1 MFRFQE
7 YINSIEQGKGAKLIR
22 ITVLLLMLLGASLVY
37 NINFTRNFTAPEAMD
52 AAQLAR
58 NIAEGN
64 GFKTKF
70 IRPVAIDMLRQ
81 TGNVTDEE
89 LKKSFPDIT
98 HPPLY
103 PLLLAGWMK
112 LMPFEFEI
120 DLNNSE
126 IKRYQP
132 EILIY
137 LLNQILF
144 FVALLQVF
152 RLGEK
157 LFDSLVAWCSSLV
170 FIGSELYWQFS
181 ASGLSTMLLLV
192 LFLALSKALLRLEEE
207 VSLQSTEG
215 LKTKFTGRLF
225 CITFWIGA
233 LVGLGCMTRYGFG
246 LLIIPLVAFIALFG
260 GAFRL
265 RAILVGILA
274 FIIVIS
280 PWLGRNIFLS
290 GNLFG
295 TSGLALYAQ
304 TYEFP
309 EDTIERTLFFDPN
322 ELSDA
327 LSSDVKVLKQGV
339 ADRVGFWSIADK
351 LSRNLRYLF
360 LTDLP
365 RFSGGWFAV
374 ICLIGLVV
382 PFRNKSLHR
391 LRLFLLL
398 SLVIL
403 SIGQALG
410 RTHLSDSE
418 TTLIELIR
426 RPLGQVGLAE
436 LAPNLSGD
444 NLIVIIGPVSF
455 LFGMGLFFSLLDQ
468 WKVILPEMRLA
479 GGGLVILV
487 SSLPLLLSFVLAKP
501 YPVADPPYHPA
512 RIQYLKSIPKEHG
525 LQELKPEN
533 LFMSDLPWAVAWYG
547 NQDSVWLT
555 RNVQPDFYRINDE
568 FRPIRALYFTEI
580 TTDQRYVSRVFASNI
595 SNWERFVLAIQ
606 INKHLPDGFPL
617 LGVED
622 AFSPRQ
628 WLLFDISNEVPIN

>member
-1 MFRFQE
+1 MLRFQE
-7 YINSIEQGKGAKLIR
+7 YINSIEAGKAATLIR
-22 ITVLLLMLLGASLVY
+22 YAVLLLMLVGASLVY

-52 AAQLAR
+52 SAQLAR
-58 NIAEGN
+58 NIAEGY
-64 GFKTKF
+64 GFKTQF

-81 TGNVTDEE
+81 TGNLTEEE

-103 PLLLAGWMK
+103 PLLLGSWMK
-112 LMPFEFEI
+112 LMPFKFEI

-126 IKRYQP
+126 PKRYQP
-132 EILIY
+132 EVLIY
-137 LLNQILF
+137 LFNQILF
-144 FVALLQVF
+144 FLALLQLF
-152 RLGEK
+152 RLGKK

-170 FIGSELYWQFS
+170 FMGSELYWQFS

-192 LFLALSKALLRLEEE
+192 LFLALMKALVRFEEMAI
-207 VSLQSTEG
+207 LQSAEG
-215 LKTKFTGRLF
+215 TRMKFSSRFF
-225 CITFWIGA
+225 CMTCWIGA

-246 LLIIPLVAFIALFG
+246 LLVIPIVVFIAWFG
-260 GAFRL
+260 GGVRWRSIFFTL
-265 RAILVGILA
+265 LT

-280 PWLGRNIFLS
+280 PWLGRNIYLS

-295 TSGLALYAQ
+295 TSGLALYSQ

-309 EDTIERTLFFDPN
+309 EDTIERTLFFEPN
-322 ELSDA
+322 ELAEDEA
-327 LSSDVKVLKQGV
+327 RSSGVTVLKQGV
-339 ADRVGFWSIADK
+339 ADRVGFWSIVDK
-351 LSRNLRYLF
+351 LSRNMRHLL

-382 PFRNKSLHR
+382 PFRNKRLHR
-391 LRLFLLL
+391 LRVFVLL
-398 SLVIL
+398 SLFIL
-403 SIGQALG
+403 TIGQALG
-410 RTHLSDSE
+410 RTHLSNAE
-418 TTLIELIR
+418 TTLTELIR
-426 RPLGQVGLAE
+426 RPLGQFGLAE

-455 LFGMGLFFSLLDQ
+455 LFGLGLFFSLLDQ
-468 WKVILPEMRLA
+468 WKVDLPEMRLA
-479 GGGLVILV
+479 GGSLIVLA
-487 SSLPLLLSFVLAKP
+487 SSLPLLLSFILPKP
-501 YPVADPPYHPA
+501 YLVADPPYHPA

-525 LQELKPEN
+525 LRELKPED
-533 LFMSDLPWAVAWYG
+533 LLMSDLPWAVAWYG

-555 RNVQPDFYRINDE
+555 RSVQPDFYQINDG
-568 FRPIRALYFTEI
+568 FRPVRALYFTEM
-580 TTDQRYVSRVFASNI
+580 TTDQRYVSRVFASNM

-606 INKHLPDGFPL
+606 LNKYLPDGFPL

-628 WLLFDISNEVPIN
+628 WLLFDVSNGDK

>member
-1 MFRFQE
+1 MFRFQQ
-7 YINSIEQGKGAKLIR
+7 YINSIEEGIGAKLIR
-22 ITVLLLMLLGASLVY
+22 CVVLLLMLVGASLIY

-52 AAQLAR
+52 SAQLAR

-64 GFKTKF
+64 GFKTQF

-81 TGNVTDEE
+81 TGNVTEEE

-112 LMPFEFEI
+112 LMPFKFEI

-126 IKRYQP
+126 LKRYQP

-152 RLGEK
+152 RLGEE

-170 FIGSELYWQFS
+170 FVGSELYWQFS

-192 LFLALSKALLRLEEE
+192 LFLALAKALLRIEEQ

-215 LKTKFTGRLF
+215 VKAQFTGRFF
-225 CITFWIGA
+225 CMTCWIGA

-246 LLIIPLVAFIALFG
+246 LLIIPLVVFIAWFG
-260 GAFRL
+260 GRFRW
-265 RAILVGILA
+265 RAILFTLLA

-280 PWLGRNIFLS
+280 PWLGRNIYLS

-322 ELSDA
+322 ELTEA
-327 LSSDVKVLKQGV
+327 RSSGVKVIKKGV
-339 ADRVGFWSIADK
+339 AERVGFWSLADK
-351 LSRNLRYLF
+351 LSRNVRQLL

-374 ICLIGLVV
+374 ICLIGLAV
-382 PFRNKSLHR
+382 PFRNKRLHR
-391 LRLFLLL
+391 LRVFLLL
-398 SLVIL
+398 SFVIL
-403 SIGQALG
+403 AIGQALG
-410 RTHLSDSE
+410 RTHLSDAG
-418 TTLIELIR
+418 TTLVELIR

-468 WKVILPEMRLA
+468 WRVNLPEMRLA
-479 GGGLVILV
+479 SGGLIVLA

-512 RIQYLKSIPKEHG
+512 RIQYLKSMPKEHG

-555 RNVQPDFYRINDE
+555 RSVQPDFYLINDE
-568 FRPIRALYFTEI
+568 FRPIKALYFTEM
-580 TTDQRYVSRVFASNI
+580 TTDQRYVSRIFAPNI

-606 INKHLPDGFPL
+606 VNKYLPDGFPL

-622 AFSPRQ
+622 TFSPRQ
-628 WLLFDISNEVPIN
+628 WLLFDISSAAQ